1 MRPGLCS
8 QRRTVHLFNPRPCAK
23 AFISRL
29 WFVYFFIA
37 KFVLSYIW
45 TVCSSYAAVSGTP
58 PLGTDLT
65 SSNQVLISITA
76 LRATK
81 ALRIDF
87 VRQTLRQEIAYFD
100 SPTTTVSSQVTTNA
114 THVNQGIS
122 EKLGLIVQGVST
134 FIAAFIVAFAVQWK
148 LTLIIIAIVPVN
160 LIITIICVFIDAKI
174 DFRVLGISATGSS
187 LAEEMFSSIR
197 TVHAFWAKP
206 KLSRKFEEVLD
217 RARAAGKKKSH
228 VYAVLFGVEFFC
240 IYCGYGLA
248 FWQGIRMYGRG
259 EVKEVGNIIT

>member
-1 MRPGLCS
+1 MLPPSLLRAPP
-8 QRRTVHLFNPRPCAK
+8 HPP
-23 AFISRL
+23 
-29 WFVYFFIA
+29 
-37 KFVLSYIW
+37 
-45 TVCSSYAAVSGTP
+45 P
-58 PLGTDLT
+58 PLTTSLT
-65 SSNQVLISITA
+65 PNQTLIAITA

-100 SPTTTVSSQVTTNA
+100 SPTTTISSQVTTNA

-122 EKLGLIVQGVST
+122 EKLGLIIQGAST
-134 FIAAFIVAFAVQWK
+134 FVAAFIVAFAVQWK
-148 LTLIIIAIVPVN
+148 LTLIIVAIVPVN
-160 LIITIICVFIDAKI
+160 LVITIVCVVIDTGI
-174 DFRVLGISATGSS
+174 DFRVLGISSAGGS

-206 KLSRKFEEVLD
+206 KLSRKFDEVLD
-217 RARAAGKKKSH
+217 RARAAGMKKSP
-228 VYAVLFGVEFFC
+228 VYAVMFGLEFFC

-259 EVKEVGNIIT
+259 EVQEVGNIIT